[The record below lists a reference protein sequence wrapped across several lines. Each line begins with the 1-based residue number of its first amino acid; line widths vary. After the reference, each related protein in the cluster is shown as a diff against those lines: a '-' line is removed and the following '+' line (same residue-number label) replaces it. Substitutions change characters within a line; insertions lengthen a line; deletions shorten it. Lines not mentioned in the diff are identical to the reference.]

1 MNLLVG
7 VFRLMLRRTIDFS
20 LIIAA
25 GILMMNLLPT
35 TTTEDGQYVTDGEV
49 TQKVTKASY
58 PTLY

>member
-1 MNLLVG
+1 MRLLADVS
-7 VFRLMLRRTIDFS
+7 RLIFRRTTDYL

-35 TTTEDGQYVTDGEV
+35 TTTEDRQYVTDGEV

>member
-35 TTTEDGQYVTDGEV
+35 NTTEDGQYVTDGEV

>member
-1 MNLLVG
+1 MRLLADVS
-7 VFRLMLRRTIDFS
+7 RLIFRRTTDYL

-35 TTTEDGQYVTDGEV
+35 NTIEDRQYVTDGEV